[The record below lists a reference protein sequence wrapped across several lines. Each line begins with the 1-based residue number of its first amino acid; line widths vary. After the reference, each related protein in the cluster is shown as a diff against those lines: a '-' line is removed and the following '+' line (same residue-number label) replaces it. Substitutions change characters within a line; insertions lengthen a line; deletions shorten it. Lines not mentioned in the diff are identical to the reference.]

1 MTQRRLANLIVFVAI
16 TFATASSEPA
26 VAAQRKLEKTTVVYR
41 EIDGHKILADV
52 FRPPG
57 DDVKPV
63 VVWLH
68 GGALIMGHR
77 EAISGQVRKVAEEK
91 GYALVS
97 FDYRLA
103 PETKLPGII
112 SDIEAAFRWLGGEGA
127 KRFHLDPQRIVVTGG
142 SAGGYLTLVTGYR
155 VTPKPKALIAFW
167 GYGDLIGD
175 WYSQP
180 SPHPRHNP
188 RKITREEALQ
198 QTDGSVVSDS
208 RKRKGNGGTFYLYCR
223 QTGTW
228 PKAVSGFDP
237 KTEADKIASFEPVR
251 NVDENFPP
259 TLLIHG
265 TKDTDVPYEES
276 VMMVQQFK
284 RHGVPYTLI
293 SIDNGEHGLGGG
305 DRDAIDAAYR
315 EARDFIIRHLEQAP

>member
-1 MTQRRLANLIVFVAI
+1 MIEQPPAKRVVLAVLCVACAGNLPIA
-16 TFATASSEPA
+16 
-26 VAAQRKLEKTTVVYR
+26 AAQGKLQKTTVAYR
-41 EIDGHKILADV
+41 EVDGQKILADV
-52 FRPPG
+52 YRPAG
-57 DDVKPV
+57 DAVKPV
-63 VVWLH
+63 IVWLH

-77 EAISGQVRKVAEEK
+77 EAISGSVRKVAEDK

-112 SDIEAAFRWLGGEGA
+112 SDVEAAFRWLGGEGA
-127 KRFHLDPQRIVVTGG
+127 KQFHLDPQRIVVTGG

-155 VTPKPKALIAFW
+155 VTPKPKALVAFW

-188 RKITREEALQ
+188 RKISREEALQ
-198 QTDGSVVSDS
+198 QTDGTVVSDS
-208 RKRKGNGGTFYLYCR
+208 RKRKGNGSIFYLYCR

-237 KTEADKIASFEPVR
+237 KTEADKIAPFEPVR
-251 NVDENFPP
+251 NVDENYPP

-276 VMMVQQFK
+276 VMMAEQFK

-293 SIDNGEHGLGGG
+293 SIDNGEHGLAGG
-305 DRDAIDAAYR
+305 DRDAVEAAYR
-315 EARDFIIRHLEQAP
+315 EARDFIIRHLEEAP